1 MYDYLSLITGVN
13 ISSYQ
18 TVTRLVTGLLVYL
31 KGIQTQCI
39 FPEGEITMETSNTI
53 KQTDGSNTEGESLKK
68 FFLQEKPTDMIVIL
82 RRQGTSYASE
92 LSTKADTT
100 YSHAVKVMN
109 RMKEIDL
116 VTSEKKGRKKEY
128 RLTDKGNDLA
138 DNLVNMFDS
147 VEGMEVK
154 THDTNEKWGLDAVR
168 KS

>member
-1 MYDYLSLITGVN
+1 VYAQG
-13 ISSYQ
+13 YQ
-18 TVTRLVTGLLVYL
+18 TVTSLVTGLLVSL
-31 KGIQTQCI
+31 KGIQSQCI
-39 FPEGEITMETSNTI
+39 SPEGEITMETSNTI
-53 KQTDGSNTEGESLKK
+53 KQREDSNTEGENLKK

-82 RRQGTSYASE
+82 RKQGTSYASE

-128 RLTDKGNDLA
+128 RLTEKGKDLA

-154 THDTNEKWGLDAVR
+154 THDKNEKWGLDAVR